1 VVTSEVTILQEN
13 HYETNA
19 KKEQIEHLNGRN
31 LMTTLNQ
38 KDIITLKKEQPL
50 KSGEEIYEDDGLDYE
65 DLYYDD
71 ASYDGV
77 EIDYTVQY

>member
-1 VVTSEVTILQEN
+1 
-13 HYETNA
+13 
-19 KKEQIEHLNGRN
+19 
-31 LMTTLNQ
+31 MTTTNQ
-38 KDIITLKKEQPL
+38 KDIITLKKEQPP
-50 KSGEEIYEDDGLDYE
+50 KSSEVTYEDDGLDYE

>member
-1 VVTSEVTILQEN
+1 
-13 HYETNA
+13 
-19 KKEQIEHLNGRN
+19 
-31 LMTTLNQ
+31 MTTLNQ

>member
-1 VVTSEVTILQEN
+1 
-13 HYETNA
+13 
-19 KKEQIEHLNGRN
+19 
-31 LMTTLNQ
+31 MTTTNQ
-38 KDIITLKKEQPL
+38 KDIITLKRDQQNNT
-50 KSGEEIYEDDGLDYE
+50 EEIYEDDGLDYE